1 MQASL
6 DRVKE
11 LEQTNTRHERE
22 ERTFRASSE
31 RVKGEVSALRTEN
44 NNMRTEVLGYTRE
57 LDKLR
62 REARTEAYKNEKRL
76 DDMRLENM
84 RLRAESKENRRLLDE
99 SQMRLEARA
108 MEQDPGG
115 RIPRIVVNRPLNL
128 TPRRGQ
134 SEESVVAT
142 PPPAIV
148 DLVDLSSRRINAL
161 EEEIEQLEEK
171 LRTTSGE
178 VSTAQLEVKERD
190 LEILRLNSE
199 QERRGEGSTNKDGG
213 VLYGSDPVARLNDQ
227 VDYLHERSESLEKEC
242 QEQRAQ
248 FQKEKD
254 ELHRRWVQTENERVR
269 LAERVRELGALPDS
283 GSQSARIQQSPESSI
298 PQPQREM
305 SSSPKSVEADAE
317 IARLRTECAN
327 IKSLYAQ
334 TRDQLQELLRT
345 GNADAKLAQEH
356 AQSAEEALRRELDE
370 TRLEADGTRA
380 RLTERVTELQKQAD
394 DSAMHM
400 EVAQS
405 RERQI
410 GKLEKRLAKLG
421 DRLDSE
427 QREHAKETSR
437 LGAQLDKARE
447 EASAAQ
453 QTAGSQQRQQDAAL
467 AEYRQLVEQHSK
479 LDRSLKQAVS
489 EIAEWRA
496 KADERS
502 HKVSELARRLDE
514 SRLAHKQDSAELR
527 ASRRTL
533 DNLSGDLATLRDAHA
548 NAQRE
553 AKRVQEEL
561 EHAAKLRRATELSK
575 DDYKRQL
582 VKALAEAESHRS
594 LVDHLQA
601 ERRALRVQVR
611 AQFHLSQRL
620 EQRLETLDPE
630 YAHEPL
636 AASVDVSY
644 AHLPPRPRIISRTSS
659 AAHSS
664 RSFDDIPNVASAA
677 EHSVAAHRSSAP
689 PSSEGNSTSTIS
701 LP

>member
-1 MQASL
+1 MGNMQASL

-22 ERTFRASSE
+22 ERTFRASNE
-31 RVKGEVSALRTEN
+31 RVKGEVHALRTEN

-62 REARTEAYKNEKRL
+62 REARSEAYKSEKKL

-84 RLRAESKENRRLLDE
+84 RLRAESKENRRMLDE
-99 SQMRLEARA
+99 CQMRLEARA
-108 MEQDPGG
+108 MEKDPGG

-128 TPRRGQ
+128 TPAREQR
-134 SEESVVAT
+134 EESAITT

-171 LRTTSGE
+171 LRTTSAE
-178 VSTAQLEVKERD
+178 VSAAQLEVKERD

-199 QERRGEGSTNKDGG
+199 QERRGDGSTNEKGQA
-213 VLYGSDPVARLNDQ
+213 LYGADPVARLNDQ
-227 VDYLHERSESLEKEC
+227 VDYLHERSETLEKEC

-248 FQKEKD
+248 FQKEKE

-269 LAERVRELGALPDS
+269 LAERIRELGASPDN
-283 GSQSARIQQSPESSI
+283 GSSSTKEQQQEV
-298 PQPQREM
+298 
-305 SSSPKSVEADAE
+305 SSSPKSPATDAE
-317 IARLRTECAN
+317 VSRLRTECAN

-345 GNADAKLAQEH
+345 GNADAKQAQEQ
-356 AQSAEEALRRELDE
+356 AQGTEETLRRELEDARRE
-370 TRLEADGTRA
+370 AEATQTRLTDE
-380 RLTERVTELQKQAD
+380 VSKLQKQAD

-421 DRLDSE
+421 DRLEAE
-427 QREHAKETSR
+427 QREHAKEASR
-437 LGAQLDKARE
+437 LSAQLDKARE

-453 QTAGSQQRQQDAAL
+453 QTAGSQQRQHDAAV

-502 HKVSELARRLDE
+502 HKVSELTRRLDE

-527 ASRRTL
+527 ACRRTL

-548 NAQRE
+548 NAQRD
-553 AKRVQEEL
+553 AKRAREEL
-561 EHAAKLRRATELSK
+561 EHATKLRRATELSK

-582 VKALAEAESHRS
+582 VKAMAEAESHRS

-620 EQRLETLDPE
+620 EQRLEALDPA

-644 AHLPPRPRIISRTSS
+644 AHLPRPRIVSRTSS

-664 RSFDDIPNVASAA
+664 RSFDDIPNAASAIG
-677 EHSVAAHRSSAP
+677 SVELPAASHRASVLAP
-689 PSSEGNSTSTIS
+689 QASSEGNSTSTIS